1 MNDAIN
7 DAIEAHA
14 AHDLAE
20 ALASAGVSATRS
32 GNRNLDDEV
41 CEIAGYGRVFS
52 RDARWVVQAY
62 TNDCE
67 YLVDNDELA
76 NELGEIVAMTK
87 AIL

>member
-7 DAIEAHA
+7 DAIASNS

-52 RDARWVVQAY
+52 RDARWVVEA
-62 TNDCE
+62 TDGFE
-67 YLVDNDELA
+67 YSVDNDELGA
-76 NELGEIVAMTK
+76 ELDEIIKMTK
-87 AIL
+87 AVS